1 MVEILMAELSYIGYD
16 TMIEVEGGFKAYVAE
31 NEYAEQSLYE
41 VLNRYVSPN
50 ISWQT
55 KAVERENW
63 NTQWEKNY
71 EPIVVEGKCI
81 VKAIFHDIKETYPY
95 EITINPKMSFG
106 TGHHE
111 TTYQILDLQTSIN
124 HTDKVVMDAGC
135 GTGVLAIMAEL
146 RGASRVEAFDIDD
159 WCIDNSNE
167 NFGLNN
173 CQKCRVREGTISQL
187 QFEEPF
193 DIIIANINK
202 NVLLDDME
210 NFSNHLKS
218 GSQLVLSGFYESDL
232 KDIKQSASV
241 NQLSYTKHT
250 SRNNWVA
257 AVFDKD

>member
-16 TMIEVEGGFKAYVAE
+16 TMIEVEGGFMAYVAE

-63 NTQWEKNY
+63 NAQWEKNY

-81 VKAIFHDIKETYPY
+81 VKANFHDIKESYPY

-146 RGASRVEAFDIDD
+146 RGARRVEAFDIDD

-173 CQKCRVREGTISQL
+173 CQKCCVREGIISQL